1 MTNNWDQSPLFN
13 PDLPLRRDSTGQVIA
28 PGSFPVG
35 VGVVKAGVWK
45 FVNHHLCEM
54 LGYSEAE
61 LTGQTASLVYPP
73 IAELDQ
79 AGGGVFGELCRQGTT
94 AIRTLFKHK
103 NGDMVEVLLHPV
115 PFAPPSP
122 AAGFKLTVVDITP
135 VKTAEV
141 RDISRQKQVEES
153 LEVVLTKYKTLFESF
168 PLGITI
174 SDQAG
179 SILET
184 NAMAEVLL
192 GLPTAEHTQRQIDG
206 AEWRIVRPDGTSMPP
221 AEYASV
227 RALAENRLVENVEMG
242 VLKPDGQTTW
252 LNVTAAPLPLEGYGT
267 VITYNNITARKRAE
281 LALEQT
287 RESLRLAIDGADLG
301 TYSVDLL
308 SGHLEVND
316 HYLEQLGYARYEVE
330 LSYATW
336 LSLIHPDDRSHV
348 LQVQERVD
356 RRVQNDFNSEYRMR
370 HKSGHWVWVLDRGQ
384 AVDRDEQGQPRRAA
398 GVHLDITVRKQAEE
412 ALREREEQYR
422 TLFENAPLCLFEL
435 DLSGGPTEVRRANRQ
450 AKALYGWTVD
460 PEVPQPTETVIPL
473 ALPLPAQVFDQLRVG
488 KLTSFETQHRRSNGS
503 SFPVRITATPSLDYD
518 LSRVIVAVEDITL
531 EKERLST
538 EKAIL
543 DERQRISREIHD
555 GVAQNLASLRLKVEF
570 MHSWAEQDLPRL
582 HTELDFLQEQL
593 RQNIRDVRRA
603 IFALRPLPIA
613 ELGFYPALHQFVREF
628 GEQNQLY
635 IDLKIAGQEKPLPS
649 NLEVAVF
656 RIIQEALNNVTKH
669 AQANTVW
676 VTLTVPLVTPLTLMI
691 RDNGLGFDP
700 VNLSQNPQMLHVGLA
715 QMQERVKNLNGM
727 LILQSRPGQ
736 GTIIEVSL
744 PQTG

>member
-13 PDLPLRRDSTGQVIA
+13 PDLPLRRDSTGRVMA
-28 PGSFPVG
+28 PGLFPMG
-35 VGVVKAGVWK
+35 IGVVKAGVWE
-45 FVNHHLCEM
+45 FVNDHLCEM
-54 LGYSEAE
+54 LGYGEGE
-61 LTGQTASLVYPP
+61 LTGQAANLVYPP

-79 AGGGVFGELCRQGTT
+79 TEGGVFGELCRQGTT
-94 AIRTLFKHK
+94 AIKTLFKRK
-103 NGDMVEVLLHPV
+103 NGDMVEVLLHPALFN
-115 PFAPPSP
+115 PHNP
-122 AAGFKLTVVDITP
+122 AAGVKFTVADITP
-135 VKTAEV
+135 VKTV
-141 RDISRQKQVEES
+141 DIPDISRQKQIEKS
-153 LEVVLTKYKTLFESF
+153 LDIVLTKYKTLFESF

-179 SILET
+179 NILET

-192 GLPTAEHTQRQIDG
+192 GLPAAEHTQRQIDG
-206 AEWRIVRPDGTSMPP
+206 AEWQIVRPDGTPMPP

-287 RESLRLAIDGADLG
+287 RESLKLAIDGADLG
-301 TYSVDLL
+301 TYNVDLP

-316 HYLEQLGYARYEVE
+316 HYLDQLGYARHEIE

-336 LSLIHPDDRSHV
+336 LNLIHPDDRPHV
-348 LQVQERVD
+348 FQIQEKIDQRE
-356 RRVQNDFNSEYRMR
+356 QNDFNSEYRMR
-370 HKSGHWVWVLDRGQ
+370 HKSGQWVWMLDRGQ
-384 AVDRDEQGQPRRAA
+384 AVDWDKQGQPRRAA
-398 GVHLDITVRKQAEE
+398 GIHLDITVRKQAEE

-435 DLSGGPTEVRRANRQ
+435 DLSGGPTVIRRANRQ
-450 AKALYGWTVD
+450 AEALYGWTVD

-473 ALPLPAQVFDQLRVG
+473 ALPLPAQVFDQLRDG
-488 KLTSFETQHRRSNGS
+488 KLTSFETQHRRSSGS

-538 EKAIL
+538 DKAIA

-555 GVAQNLASLRLKVEF
+555 GVAQNLASLRLKVEL

-613 ELGFYPALHQFVREF
+613 ELGFYPALQQFVKEF
-628 GEQNQLY
+628 GEQNQLH
-635 IDLKIAGQEKPLPS
+635 IDLRIVEQEKRLSS
-649 NLEVAVF
+649 NLEVTIF

-669 AQANTVW
+669 AQADAVW
-676 VTLTVPLVTPLTLMI
+676 VTLSVPSVTPLTLMI

-700 VNLSQNPQMLHVGLA
+700 ASLGQKLQTLHVGLA
-715 QMQERVKNLNGM
+715 QMQERVKSLNGTM
-727 LILQSRPGQ
+727 ILQSRPGQ